1 MTNAVKVA
9 VAQFGGAN
17 AAEIFERII
26 IKDVDW
32 YLFDETADREFEIKE
47 LKQHYD
53 KVYVGKF
60 EEIK

>member
-9 VAQFGGAN
+9 VAQIGGAN
-17 AAEIFERII
+17 AAELFDKLI

-32 YLFDETADREFEIKE
+32 YVFDETADIEFELKE
-47 LKQHYD
+47 LRQYYD